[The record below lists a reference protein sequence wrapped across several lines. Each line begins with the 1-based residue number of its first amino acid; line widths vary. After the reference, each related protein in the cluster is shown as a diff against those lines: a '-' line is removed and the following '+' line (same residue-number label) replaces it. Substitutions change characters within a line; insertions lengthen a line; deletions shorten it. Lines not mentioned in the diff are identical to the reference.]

1 MKRFIYKSLNSV
13 GENLNLMASLYSSQ
27 VNNSKAV
34 ILYFHGGGLLMGQRE
49 DLPQYHLDR
58 LTKSG
63 YSILA
68 FDYRL
73 APETTFPLILED
85 VLDAIDYFIENKSK
99 LGYEDLPFF
108 LWGRSAGAYL
118 ALLSYKMGL
127 GEKPRGIISYYGYG
141 FLCPDWYKSP
151 SFYYLQ
157 YPNLKRESV
166 KKLIKDR
173 QLSEASPQIRFPLY
187 LYTRQTGTWFSSFA
201 GEDEEGFLSTY
212 SLLNLPDQIDYPP
225 SFLAHSLR
233 DEDVPFRESIELSKL
248 IRDSSLYTPSVEGHD
263 FDRQVDSRETVIL
276 LDKTIE
282 FLDKNI

>member
-1 MKRFIYKSLNSV
+1 
-13 GENLNLMASLYSSQ
+13 
-27 VNNSKAV
+27 
-34 ILYFHGGGLLMGQRE
+34 
-49 DLPQYHLDR
+49 
-58 LTKSG
+58 
-63 YSILA
+63 
-68 FDYRL
+68 
-73 APETTFPLILED
+73 
-85 VLDAIDYFIENKSK
+85 
-99 LGYEDLPFF
+99 
-108 LWGRSAGAYL
+108 
-118 ALLSYKMGL
+118 MGL

-201 GEDEEGFLSTY
+201 GDDEEGFLSNY

-276 LDKTIE
+276 LNKTIE